1 MSDIKL
7 TREQEEA
14 INKAIKSYKKGNWI
28 TDEEVEREI
37 QKWFDGKDSSTPLRS
52 GRNGTNE

>member
-1 MSDIKL
+1 MSEIKL

-14 INKAIKSYKKGNWI
+14 INKAIKSYKQGNRI

-37 QKWFDGKDSSTPLRS
+37 QK
-52 GRNGTNE
+52 